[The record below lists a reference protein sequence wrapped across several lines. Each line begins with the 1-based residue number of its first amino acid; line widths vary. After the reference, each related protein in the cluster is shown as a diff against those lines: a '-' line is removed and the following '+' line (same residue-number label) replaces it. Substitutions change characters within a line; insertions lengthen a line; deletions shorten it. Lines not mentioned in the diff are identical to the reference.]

1 MAMSVLI
8 IIASKKSVTKQASKK
23 LTLILQLVENITR
36 RYCDKVFL
44 LTGIRR
50 FWISKGTEEIREDI
64 EKLNSQKRG
73 RNIESFDFST
83 LYTKIPQEDLKE
95 QLKAVTKRAFQ
106 GGSCNYIK
114 VTHKYASWTNSKKD
128 TYSYDDVCNLIDLVF
143 DNAVFIFGKEIFKQ
157 IIGMVMGVD
166 PAPPAA
172 NLYLY
177 SYEGKYME
185 KLTRE
190 NYSKAKL
197 YNHCHRF
204 IDDLSA
210 INNNG
215 HLQENKSEI
224 YHESLILNKENE
236 GNTKTTYLDLNINI
250 EDNKIT
256 TSTYDKRDAF
266 TFTVINYP
274 DITGNIP
281 DRIGYNVIPSQI
293 IRHAR
298 NCTLWKDAK
307 NRIQQLIQNLQQKG
321 YENKRILNSIRKCLQ
336 KHAWIEKKYKLKRHE
351 FLTEC
356 TTF

>member
-1 MAMSVLI
+1 
-8 IIASKKSVTKQASKK
+8 
-23 LTLILQLVENITR
+23 
-36 RYCDKVFL
+36 
-44 LTGIRR
+44 
-50 FWISKGTEEIREDI
+50 
-64 EKLNSQKRG
+64 
-73 RNIESFDFST
+73 
-83 LYTKIPQEDLKE
+83 
-95 QLKAVTKRAFQ
+95 
-106 GGSCNYIK
+106 
-114 VTHKYASWTNSKKD
+114 
-128 TYSYDDVCNLIDLVF
+128 
-143 DNAVFIFGKEIFKQ
+143 
-157 IIGMVMGVD
+157 
-166 PAPPAA
+166 
-172 NLYLY
+172 
-177 SYEGKYME
+177 ME

-256 TSTYDKRDAF
+256 TSIYDKRDAF